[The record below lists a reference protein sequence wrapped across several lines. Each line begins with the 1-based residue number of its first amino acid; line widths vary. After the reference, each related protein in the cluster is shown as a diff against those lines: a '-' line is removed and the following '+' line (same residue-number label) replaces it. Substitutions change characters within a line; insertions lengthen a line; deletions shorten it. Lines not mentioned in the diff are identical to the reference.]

1 MKPSGSAQWAA
12 GTLRRQ
18 NMPRE
23 EIRAVLAADD
33 PEVIRR
39 YLELHQE
46 RLEEWQLE
54 QRWTL
59 ARVERFLRRAILER
73 QETARAISSVSSGYL
88 ASSWARSC
96 LKRSMKPVYSSM
108 RPWCSYR
115 RRGCSSSGSSMPGTS
130 SAIS

>member
-1 MKPSGSAQWAA
+1 MRPPGSVRWAVGA
-12 GTLRRQ
+12 LRRK

-23 EIRAVLAADD
+23 EIRAVLGADD
-33 PEVIRR
+33 PDVIRR

-46 RLEEWQLE
+46 RLEEWLLE
-54 QRWTL
+54 ERRTL
-59 ARVERFLRRAILER
+59 ARVEGFLTRAILER
-73 QETARAISSVSSGYL
+73 QETARTISSVSSGYL

-96 LKRSMKPVYSSM
+96 LKRSMKPVYSSR
-108 RPWCSYR
+108 RPWRSYR